1 MKDEEVIE
9 IPCIQFQELNK
20 MMIRLNKGFWTRGE
34 QSNLTKCK
42 FIKEIAIER

>member
-20 MMIRLNKGFWTRGE
+20 MKIRPMNHD
-34 QSNLTKCK
+34 KCLGD
-42 FIKEIAIER
+42 APSSSSDV